1 MRLYGT
7 LMCAGASSIERA
19 EGANGVV
26 SPDSR
31 WLTGAYSL
39 KRITSSDWQMKGEMS
54 LKTWQRFVQITIARH
69 TTARKKVRCNENFWH
84 EF

>member
-1 MRLYGT
+1 
-7 LMCAGASSIERA
+7 
-19 EGANGVV
+19 
-26 SPDSR
+26 
-31 WLTGAYSL
+31 
-39 KRITSSDWQMKGEMS
+39 MS